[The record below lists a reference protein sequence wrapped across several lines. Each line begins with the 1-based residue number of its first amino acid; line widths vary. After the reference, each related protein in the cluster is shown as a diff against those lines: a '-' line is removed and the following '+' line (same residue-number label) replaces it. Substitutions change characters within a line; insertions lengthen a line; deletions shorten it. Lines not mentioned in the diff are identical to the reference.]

1 MKGRFDAQYKDCAI
15 DLEGN
20 VVISFI
26 VRSDKYAARQ
36 CAKDMY
42 MERQKKP
49 DKLVRVTLSNA
60 VKPRSLSANAYFHV
74 LASHIGER
82 LNLGLDAVKKRLVL
96 DYGALLK
103 DENGGT
109 VGIKLPCSVNV
120 DEIYPYA
127 KWFDTRVDNG
137 VRFNCFMLFKRTH
150 TLDSAEMSRLIRG
163 TVAEAKELGIQTETP
178 EELNRILGAWT
189 PSKEE

>member
-1 MKGRFDAQYKDCAI
+1 MRERHVFGAAEEAGQAGTCHAFKRRQAA
-15 DLEGN
+15 
-20 VVISFI
+20 VIECKRVFI
-26 VRSDKYAARQ
+26 ES
-36 CAKDMY
+36 
-42 MERQKKP
+42 
-49 DKLVRVTLSNA
+49 
-60 VKPRSLSANAYFHV
+60 
-74 LASHIGER
+74 
-82 LNLGLDAVKKRLVL
+82 
-96 DYGALLK
+96 LK

-120 DEIYPYA
+120 DDIYPYA

-137 VRFNCFMLFKRTH
+137 VRFNCFLLFKRTH

-163 TVAEAKELGIQTETP
+163 TVAEAKELGVQTETP